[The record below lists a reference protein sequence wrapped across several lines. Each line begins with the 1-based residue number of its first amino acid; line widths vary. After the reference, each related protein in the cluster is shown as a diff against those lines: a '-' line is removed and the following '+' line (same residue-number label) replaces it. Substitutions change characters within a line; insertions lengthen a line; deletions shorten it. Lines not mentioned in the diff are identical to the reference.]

1 MASYS
6 SFNSF
11 CRKDCKRLFLFK
23 ESFMLASFSEF
34 KFYQSF
40 RIPVEEAD
48 DLRFLVQIE
57 NGNQSERYIDDAKLI
72 DISLTGLG
80 FATSERLSVGKELTI
95 SLHFKKYHLDV
106 TGKVVRAFSQTL
118 DDKKIIYGIEVEEE
132 KSISKFL
139 EHYIMGFSTE
149 RLKDCLIDS
158 AIKERYTK
166 ATDGFEVFSLLLSLF
181 KDITHFGD
189 KEGFIESMLEEVVR
203 ILNAQRSSLFL
214 INPETNELEAVCALG
229 IRKEQ
234 LKFDYRMGIAGSV
247 FTTGVALNIDT
258 IHDNV
263 RFNEDFDKR
272 FGYET
277 KSIICHPIHNRE
289 DKIIG
294 VIEVLNKRNEDRFT
308 IEDEKTMKVLSLI
321 FSSVFYNFT
330 PSSQRSAIRRF
341 SGPVDRK
348 DVLIGKTPHMS
359 SLRGTILKLK
369 DLDAPVLIYGE
380 KGVGKSLYAKILHG
394 EGQRGL
400 KSFEVI
406 NCEDKDQDQVGRF
419 LFGPDENEC
428 KLISCKGG
436 TVHLH
441 EVWALSLLNQK
452 KLTQLFKE
460 RQIQDTSFSM
470 DVRIIATTTKDLGT
484 LVAEGS
490 FERELYEQIAKA
502 TVFIEPLRRRG
513 DDFEL
518 LVDFF
523 LKLECKKQGL
533 LLKSFAPKLMDK
545 LKKYDW
551 PGNIKELKQSIER
564 TVLYNPKAH
573 VITDLEIQD
582 SASPIVDIS
591 EKKRMFGDLP
601 FVSDHT
607 ISLKDRLALIERE
620 MIHAEIRRNNGNKS
634 KAAKEMG
641 ISREALRKKLLMSS
655 EIFKSLNLSEDQR
668 MKIQKEDDEFA
679 NAA

>member
-1 MASYS
+1 
-6 SFNSF
+6 
-11 CRKDCKRLFLFK
+11 
-23 ESFMLASFSEF
+23 MLASFSEF

-57 NGNQSERYIDDAKLI
+57 RARGSNEYITDAKLI
-72 DISLTGLG
+72 DISLTGFG
-80 FATSERLSVGKELTI
+80 FATAERISVGQELSI
-95 SLHFKKYHLDV
+95 SLQYKKHHMDL

-118 DDKKIIYGIEVEEE
+118 DDQKIIYGVEVEEE
-132 KSISKFL
+132 KSITKFL
-139 EHYIMGFSTE
+139 EHYIMGFSSE

-189 KEGFIESMLEEVVR
+189 KEGFIESMLEEVIR
-203 ILNAQRSSLFL
+203 ILNAQRASLFL

-258 IHDNV
+258 VHDST
-263 RFNEDFDKR
+263 RFNEGFDKK
-272 FGYET
+272 FGFET

-330 PSSQRSAIRRF
+330 PMSDKSTIRRF
-341 SGPVDRK
+341 SGPFDRK
-348 DVLIGKTPHMS
+348 NALIGKVPHVA
-359 SLRGTILKLK
+359 SLRSTIMKLK
-369 DLDAPVLIYGE
+369 DIEAPVLIYGE
-380 KGVGKSLYAKILHG
+380 KGVGKSLYAKIIHV

-400 KSFEVI
+400 KPFEI
-406 NCEDKDQDQVGRF
+406 IHCEDKDQTELEIA
-419 LFGPDENEC
+419 LFGPDEKEC
-428 KLISCKGG
+428 KLITCKGG
-436 TVHLH
+436 SIHLH
-441 EVWALSLLNQK
+441 EIWALSPKNQK
-452 KLTQLFKE
+452 RLVVIL
-460 RQIQDTSFSM
+460 RDRHIPDTKFSM
-470 DVRIIATTTKDLGT
+470 DVRIVASTTRDLGV
-484 LVAEGS
+484 LVANGQ
-490 FERELYEQIAKA
+490 FDRELYEYLAKA

-518 LVDFF
+518 LVDYF
-523 LKLECKKQGL
+523 LKVECKKQGL
-533 LLKSFAPKLMDK
+533 LLKTFAPKLMEK

-551 PGNIKELKQSIER
+551 PGNIKELKLSIER
-564 TVLYNPKAH
+564 AVLYNPKAH
-573 VITDLEIQD
+573 VITDIDIQD

-607 ISLKDRLALIERE
+607 IALKDRLALIERE
-620 MIHAEIRRNNGNKS
+620 MIHAEIRRSNGNKS

-641 ISREALRKKLLMSS
+641 ISREALRKKLLMSTD
-655 EIFKSLNLSEDQR
+655 ILKSLNLSEDER
-668 MKIQKEDDEFA
+668 IRFQKEDDEFA